1 MNNDELIFEEDEFDV
16 QEEPVQEE
24 PKPEVESDYDL
35 TEEVLRLKGITDMNK
50 IKFEDVSGAVVE
62 RPWDSLSREEQLNIL
77 TQQEEEYDLDED
89 EIQLINMIR
98 QSGGSV
104 QDYLDSLQV
113 PAEPKY
119 NIDELSDDE
128 VYVLD
133 LLDKVGSDNI
143 TDEEITEHL
152 ENAKKNEKIFSMKVE
167 GLRKE
172 YKKLQEDEEARVAEQ
187 MNLKKQEEYNQFANS
202 IINEIKGLNSFAGN
216 DLELSQEDSENLA
229 NYMLVL
235 DENGVSEF
243 GKALQDPKNF
253 TEAAFW
259 LLNKDQI
266 VEELTKQIQEGYKRG
281 FAAGKGTTSSLAIK
295 PKQQKSQDSDEFL
308 IDDIDW

>member
-1 MNNDELIFEEDEFDV
+1 MNDDELIFEEDEFEV
-16 QEEPVQEE
+16 QEEPIQEE
-24 PKPEVESDYDL
+24 PKPEVKSDYDL

-50 IKFEDVSGAVVE
+50 IKFEDVSGAVIE

-89 EIQLINMIR
+89 EIQLLNMIR

-104 QDYLDSLQV
+104 QDYLNSLQV

-187 MNLKKQEEYNQFANS
+187 MALKRQEEYNQFANS

-216 DLELSQEDSENLA
+216 TLELSQEDSENLA
-229 NYMLVL
+229 NYMLAL

-281 FAAGKGTTSSLAIK
+281 FAAGKSTTSSLAIK